1 MKAFPSLGLPRC
13 RPARFLTDLSKAL
26 AVPSLG
32 EASGGCFGFLGS
44 GGEAAGAGG
53 QRPAWHLG
61 AATERPE
68 GPRPLRPATSRAG
81 PGGAQ
86 RPGTGGHGPCGEPP
100 HVPPRHAPQTDTGRR
115 RRPGRGR
122 ARRGSRVRGRSGEAE
137 GGARGGA
144 GAERSRLRVRGR
156 RPGRLRG
163 VVPTLV
169 YYALLGKLT
178 NE

>member
-1 MKAFPSLGLPRC
+1 MLWVPGVWRGGCPGRGPKAGL
-13 RPARFLTDLSKAL
+13 
-26 AVPSLG
+26 
-32 EASGGCFGFLGS
+32 ASGGSDNARKAPGPS
-44 GGEAAGAGG
+44 GRRQAGLAREALSDRG
-53 QRPAWHLG
+53 
-61 AATERPE
+61 
-68 GPRPLRPATSRAG
+68 
-81 PGGAQ
+81 
-86 RPGTGGHGPCGEPP
+86 P
-100 HVPPRHAPQTDTGRR
+100 HVPPRHATPCKRTREGGAARA
-115 RRPGRGR
+115 RGR
-122 ARRGSRVRGRSGEAE
+122 ARRGPRVRRRSGEAE